1 MLYQSLYVSDRG
13 FPDGS
18 VVKNPLANAG
28 DKGSVPGWEDPLEK
42 EIAAHSVILAQ
53 RIPWTEE
60 LGRLQSMGSQKR
72 WTHLTTTIC
81 QRYLNK
87 TGRKHTPP
95 QI

>member
-42 EIAAHSVILAQ
+42 EIAAHSVILA
-53 RIPWTEE
+53 
-60 LGRLQSMGSQKR
+60 
-72 WTHLTTTIC
+72 
-81 QRYLNK
+81 
-87 TGRKHTPP
+87 
-95 QI
+95 